1 MKLGGLKQNTFCHVA
16 STSGYWMDKKKGLDF
31 ELLALTNL
39 MLFCF
44 SFELAF
50 GTVSFLQRLCKENEM
65 ERQNCP

>member
-16 STSGYWMDKKKGLDF
+16 STWMDKKKGLDF